1 VNIQWPPVSRLA
13 TKRWELFM
21 SWELGSPAIKSAS
34 EFWLARSRLAVSA
47 NTVLPAARRN
57 AKAR

>member
-1 VNIQWPPVSRLA
+1 
-13 TKRWELFM
+13 M